1 MTPKELAEFF
11 ALLTMLE
18 PDTITCQLAAR
29 LATAGTA
36 TEGETDTA
44 VLKAVRENAE
54 QITKELAEVNAAN
67 QDRRAALVAKFLSA
81 TSKKA

>member
-18 PDTITCQLAAR
+18 PDTVTCQLTMR
-29 LATAGTA
+29 LAAAGTA

-44 VLKAVRENAE
+44 VLKAVRENADK
-54 QITKELAEVNAAN
+54 IAKELAEVNAAN
-67 QDRRAALVAKFLSA
+67 QDRRAALVAKFLGAA
-81 TSKKA
+81 TKA